1 MALPKCRHSSPK
13 NLNRR
18 QITMQS
24 ESKARRRFTALIS
37 LSLVLCT
44 ARLSANDLESG
55 SGDLFADALAAAE
68 QMPRLHSMLISHEG
82 ELVVEKYFNGHD
94 ASQTANVKSVSKSW
108 ISALVGIAIERGY
121 IDSLDQPIA
130 DYYGEILQN
139 ETDAAKRSITIGNL
153 LSMQAG
159 LETTSFYN
167 YGIWVLSDDWV
178 RFALEQPMLAE
189 PGTRLLYST
198 GNTHLLSAILTQ
210 ATGKSTLQFARDE
223 LGEPLGLHI
232 EAWPTDP
239 NGIYFGG
246 NNMEITPRQ
255 MLAFGEL
262 YLNKGHYNGHQVI
275 PESWVDLSLKPR
287 VESGRQRGRYY
298 GYGWW
303 IRDMAGVPTAYAWGF
318 GGQFIL
324 IASNL
329 DLVVVTT
336 SSSIPGRDR
345 RPHIRGLYDVLET
358 QVVAPAVE
366 QANAIIPWAID

>member
-1 MALPKCRHSSPK
+1 MQTKTKAT
-13 NLNRR
+13 RR
-18 QITMQS
+18 LTVFIG
-24 ESKARRRFTALIS
+24 
-37 LSLVLCT
+37 LSLALCT
-44 ARLSANDLESG
+44 AALSANDLESG
-55 SGDLFADALAAAE
+55 SADLFADALAAAQ
-68 QMPRLHSMLISHEG
+68 QMPRLHSLLISHNG
-82 ELVVEKYFNGHD
+82 NLVLEKYFNGRKAD
-94 ASQTANVKSVSKSW
+94 ETANVKSVSKSW

-121 IDSLDQPIA
+121 IDGIDQPIT

-139 ETDAAKRSITIGNL
+139 DGDSSKRSITIGNL

-167 YGIWVLSDDWV
+167 YGVWVLSDDWV
-178 RFALEQPMLAE
+178 RFALQQPMRAE
-189 PGTRLLYST
+189 PGTRLVYST
-198 GNTHLLSAILTQ
+198 GNTHLLSAILTR

-223 LGEPLGLHI
+223 LGAPLGVHI

-262 YLNKGHYNGHQVI
+262 YLNKGRANGHQII
-275 PESWVDLSLKPR
+275 PESWVDLSLTPR

-303 IRDMAGVPTAYAWGF
+303 VRDMAGVPTAYAWGY

-336 SSSIPGRDR
+336 SSSTPGRDR

-358 QVVAPAVE
+358 RVVAPAAE
-366 QANAIIPWAID
+366 QANSIIPWALD

>member
-1 MALPKCRHSSPK
+1 MQTEAKAAPQKRILIILLLALC
-13 NLNRR
+13 N
-18 QITMQS
+18 
-24 ESKARRRFTALIS
+24 TAAPANEQ
-37 LSLVLCT
+37 VT
-44 ARLSANDLESG
+44 GSAA
-55 SGDLFADALAAAE
+55 LFADALDAAE
-68 QMPRLHSMLISHEG
+68 QMPRLHSLLISHKG
-82 ELVVEKYFNGHD
+82 ELVLEKYFNGRK
-94 ASQTANVKSVSKSW
+94 ANETANVKSVSKSW
-108 ISALVGIAIERGY
+108 ISALVGIAIDRGY
-121 IDSLDQPIA
+121 IEGLDQPISE
-130 DYYGEILQN
+130 YYGELLSSA
-139 ETDAAKRSITIGNL
+139 EDEAKRKITIGNL

-167 YGIWVLSDDWV
+167 YGAWVLSDDWV
-178 RFALEQPMLAE
+178 RFALQQPMRAE
-189 PGTRLLYST
+189 PGTRLVYST

-262 YLNKGHYNGHQVI
+262 YLNKGRVSGRQII
-275 PESWVDLSLKPR
+275 PESWVNLSLRPR
-287 VESGRQRGRYY
+287 VESSRQRGRYY

-303 IRDMAGVPTAYAWGF
+303 VRDMAGVPIAYAWGY

-324 IASNL
+324 VARNL
-329 DLVVVTT
+329 DLVAVTT

-345 RPHIRGLYDVLET
+345 RSHIRSLYDVLET
-358 QVVAPAVE
+358 RVVAPAVE

>member
-1 MALPKCRHSSPK
+1 
-13 NLNRR
+13 
-18 QITMQS
+18 MQT
-24 ESKARRRFTALIS
+24 ESKARHGFAALVS
-37 LSLVLCT
+37 LSIVLCT
-44 ARLSANDLESG
+44 APSSAADLESG
-55 SGDLFADALAAAE
+55 GADLFADALAAAE
-68 QMPRLHSMLISHEG
+68 QMPRLHSLLISHEG
-82 ELVVEKYFNGHD
+82 ELVVEKYFNGKK

-139 ETDAAKRSITIGNL
+139 EADAAKRSITIGNL

-167 YGIWVLSDDWV
+167 YGVWVLSDDWV

-262 YLNKGHYNGHQVI
+262 YLNKGRYNGHQVI
-275 PESWVDLSLKPR
+275 PETWVDLSLRPR

-303 IRDMAGVPTAYAWGF
+303 IRDMAGVPTAYAWGY

-345 RPHIRGLYDVLET
+345 RLHIRNLYDVLEAR
-358 QVVAPAVE
+358 VVAPAVE
-366 QANAIIPWAID
+366 QANAMIPWAID